1 MYADYELIKETLQT
15 EMTQRN
21 ESTLSEDTIQEIG
34 DGFTPIYYADI
45 IKDWQEM
52 PSEYG
57 DAWKEMGD
65 GGDNDIMGLMHID
78 LYFYYQART
87 EEAYRELMEEAEALE
102 DTNES

>member
-45 IKDWQEM
+45 IKDWQAM

-57 DAWKEMGD
+57 DAWQELGELEHKG
-65 GGDNDIMGLMHID
+65 IMELMQID
-78 LYFYYQART
+78 LEFYYQAMT
-87 EEAYRELMEEAEALE
+87 NNAYTELMEEAEARE
-102 DTNES
+102 HTNAN